1 MKVGWSEQGKYQE
14 ISIEAFFTILGRKK
28 KRKWRRKKF
37 KNNLTK
43 EEKNISRKEGYR
55 MMIKYDKTFF
65 SIRVSFESHH
75 ILLTINIQQ

>member
-37 KNNLTK
+37 KNNLT
-43 EEKNISRKEGYR
+43 EEKKISEGKKD
-55 MMIKYDKTFF
+55 IG
-65 SIRVSFESHH
+65 
-75 ILLTINIQQ
+75 